1 METNTKTKAL
11 DSKINFIEEHNSENN
26 FFKER
31 ITSNSIIISAGI
43 LFSFILFLIQISC
56 ANLDWKIPF
65 IPLMVAL
72 QLIFLLSALKNRF
85 KKL

>member
-1 METNTKTKAL
+1 METDTKTKAL
-11 DSKINFIEEHNSENN
+11 DPKMNFIKEHNSENN

-31 ITSNSIIISAGI
+31 ITSNAIIISAGI
-43 LFSFILFLIQISC
+43 LFSFILFLVKISWV
-56 ANLDWKIPF
+56 NLDWKIPF

-72 QLIFLLSALKNRF
+72 QLIFLLSALKNRS